1 MKLWV
6 GLILTTMVLGVM
18 LLSGVVLAKK
28 LVGGPGNNN
37 YMGSNDTD
45 YIYGGVAQTISVVR
59 TALTI
64 SLATRAMTV
73 CMADAAMTG

>member
-45 YIYGGVAQTISVVR
+45 YIYGGWR
-59 TALTI
+59 
-64 SLATRAMTV
+64 RRYRW
-73 CMADAAMTG
+73 